1 MLGHTPLS
9 ATPFASLAR
18 RTPVDVRLLL
28 AQRIREHRIAREWTQ
43 REMAARAG
51 MAFETYRV
59 FERGGRISFDR
70 FLRILDVLGL
80 LDQVELVPPTP
91 FTSIDEVVN
100 QGSARP
106 RQRVRS
112 PKRQHNYEVPR

>member
-1 MLGHTPLS
+1 MPTPPLS
-9 ATPFASLAR
+9 
-18 RTPVDVRLLL
+18 DEL
-28 AQRIREHRIAREWTQ
+28 AQQAVEAVREHGTVTKAALALGIPRATLDHRV
-43 REMAARAG
+43 RMAARAG